1 MASAASKQSMLRQ
14 LENWLA
20 GNISEFSFN
29 KVKNREEIFMEI
41 DFETADN
48 HTRLPL
54 LGEDAPE
61 FKADSTQ
68 GEIDFPK
75 DFKGKWVVLF
85 SHPADFTPVCTS
97 EIATFAAL
105 QDEFTQ
111 LNTALVGLS
120 VDSNSSHLA
129 WLQTI
134 QNKIKF
140 GAYKGQNINFPVIA
154 DCKMTVAK
162 KYGMIQPSSSDSK
175 AVRAVFIIDPK
186 GIVRTILYY
195 PLSTGRNFQEIKRI
209 IQALQ
214 VTDRY
219 GVSTPADWQPG
230 EPVLVGAPSDM
241 EGLRARQ
248 NKDNGNLSC
257 QDWFFCSHSAPEA

>member
-1 MASAASKQSMLRQ
+1 
-14 LENWLA
+14 
-20 GNISEFSFN
+20 
-29 KVKNREEIFMEI
+29 MEADI
-41 DFETADN
+41 ETAESR
-48 HTRLPL
+48 TRLPL

-68 GEIDFPK
+68 GVIDFPK

-105 QDEFTQ
+105 QDEFAE
-111 LNTALVGLS
+111 LNTALIGLS

-140 GAYKGQNINFPVIA
+140 GAYHGQDINFPVIA
-154 DCKMTVAK
+154 DCKMSVAK

-214 VTDRY
+214 TTDRY
-219 GVSTPADWQPG
+219 NVSTPADWKPG
-230 EPVLVGAPSDM
+230 EAVLVSAPSDM

-248 NKDNGNLSC
+248 ENSNGSLSC
-257 QDWFFCSHSAPEA
+257 QDWFFCTHTDTNA